1 MTVYSLKGIAPRI
14 APGAYVAPNATVV
27 GDVLL
32 AGNTSVWFGATIRGD
47 NELISIGAGSNVQ
60 DGATLHADPGFPTTI
75 GTNVSIGH
83 QAVLHGCTVGDGS
96 LIGIHA
102 VVLNGAAIG
111 AECLVGAGAVV
122 TERKQFEA
130 GSLILGAP
138 AKVVRLLTAP
148 ERSAILANAR
158 SYVQRAI
165 EYKNELAA
173 IDADVGQGR

>member
-47 NELISIGAGSNVQ
+47 NELISIGDSSNVQ
-60 DGATLHADPGFPTTI
+60 DSATLHTDPGFPITV

-83 QAVLHGCTVGDGS
+83 QAVLHGCTVGDAS

-102 VVLNGAAIG
+102 VLLNGAVIG

-138 AKVVRLLTAP
+138 AKVVRMLTSA
-148 ERSAILANAR
+148 ERAAILGNAR
-158 SYVQRAI
+158 TYVQRASD
-165 EYKNELAA
+165 YKNGLAA
-173 IDADVGQGR
+173 MDTDVLKG

>member
-32 AGNTSVWFGATIRGD
+32 AGNTSVWFGATLRGD
-47 NELISIGAGSNVQ
+47 NELISIGDSSNVQ
-60 DGATLHADPGFPTTI
+60 DCATLHTDPGFPITV
-75 GTNVSIGH
+75 GTHVSIGH

-102 VVLNGAAIG
+102 VVLNGAVIG

-138 AKVVRLLTAP
+138 AKVVRMLTSA
-148 ERSAILANAR
+148 ERAAILGNAR
-158 SYVQRAI
+158 TYVQRASD
-165 EYKNELAA
+165 YKNGLAA
-173 IDADVGQGR
+173 MDTDVLKG